1 MSEGAAAGGVERRS
15 DGANRYGDGAA
26 PVKPNGA
33 RTGDRVNGPQRPNDA
48 NQRALHALTSAGA
61 IIFPCNP
68 KTKAARGLP
77 TQKALGNPPGYWVS
91 DAIRAAC
98 RMPRGEEIPGIVPGR
113 IKAIVFDGDTDT
125 PDDRQSALA
134 LLAEH
139 LGDPWLVVATS
150 KRHRFHAWYRID
162 GTPLAYKQPA
172 WRYGETRCAR
182 GYVCLHR
189 DAPAMLARHLD
200 KRLDRVVTVEQV
212 GAFVEGPGA
221 TSDKKRAG
229 HGAHSHAG
237 KGNGDLLDKLAAELA
252 VAGEGERNSM
262 LNKKAFNA
270 ARYGCDEAAVEA
282 ALRAAC
288 GTNGLITD
296 DGEAQFEK
304 TFASGWRA
312 GCAVRADGPPRRAV
326 ADSWRPLDAF
336 ERTLYGGLFAG
347 NGWESN
353 GNGVFRGPQEQG
365 APLVLWRGLDD
376 WRSLAAAFEV
386 LGFQAR
392 RNVRAGG
399 VVEWRVNGRGA
410 WCPSGDGLERTE
422 WMRAIVSRSCKVP
435 VKGRNG
441 FELRR
446 AKYTQDAARVAWN
459 GLTEERKE
467 QYAWDP
473 FLAWLR
479 TLPKWDGVVRL
490 DRLLIAHFGAA
501 DTPLARWASR
511 ATLMAAVA
519 RALHPG
525 LKIDECPTLIGTQG
539 QGKSTLYRASFPDSG
554 EWQGRRDEWFSDGL
568 DFTVSRI
575 KELQEAL
582 QGRVIVEAPDIA
594 GADIRK
600 LDRLKAFLTSVDD
613 GSARKAYRRDP
624 EVQKRRAAIY
634 ATSNSDRPLPN
645 DETGNRRF
653 VVVRLTRGCNVER
666 LMDDWRDQLWAEAS
680 ARVDSGERP
689 NLPHELFADRDRD
702 NESYRD
708 QSETEANVVDSLDTT
723 VMYSV
728 REVADEG
735 GYIPV
740 VGGQDGEKDWSR
752 LTRALQRSLEREL
765 RNAGWKRTRTGEKG
779 RCWIHPNHPDFSH
792 RKVH

>member
-1 MSEGAAAGGVERRS
+1 MTDSLH
-15 DGANRYGDGAA
+15 GDDAA
-26 PVKPNGA
+26 PGRSNCA
-33 RTGDRVNGPQRPNDA
+33 RTGDRVNGTQRPHDA
-48 NQRALHALTSAGA
+48 NQRALHALSGAGA
-61 IIFPCNP
+61 IIVPCNP
-68 KTKAARGLP
+68 KTKAPRGLP
-77 TQKALGNPPGYWVS
+77 HRKALGSPPDYWVS
-91 DAIRAAC
+91 DAIRDAC
-98 RMPRGEEIPGIVPGR
+98 RLPRGEEIPGVVPGT
-113 IKAIVFDGDTDT
+113 IEAIVFDGDTDT
-125 PDDRQSALA
+125 PAARQAALA

-139 LGDPWLVVATS
+139 LGEPWLVVATS
-150 KRHRFHAWYRID
+150 KRHRFHAWYRIK
-162 GTPLAYKQPA
+162 GAAIAYEQPA
-172 WRYGETRCAR
+172 WRYGETRCAG

-189 DAPAMLARHLD
+189 DAPAMLARHLH
-200 KRLDRVVTVEQV
+200 KRLDRVVTAERVR
-212 GAFVEGPGA
+212 AFVEGPGA
-221 TSDKKRAG
+221 KPGKMRPG
-229 HGAHSHAG
+229 RGAHSHAG

-252 VAGEGERNSM
+252 DSAEGERNST

-270 ARYGCDEAAVEA
+270 ARYGCDEAAAEA

-288 GTNGLITD
+288 GTNGLISD
-296 DGEAQFEK
+296 DGAAQFEK

-312 GCAVRADGPPRRAV
+312 GCVVRVDGSPRRAV
-326 ADSWRPLDAF
+326 AGSWRPLNES
-336 ERTLYGGLFAG
+336 ERTESDGLFAG

-353 GNGVFRGPQEQG
+353 GRGVFRGPPEQG

-376 WRSLAAAFEV
+376 WRSLAAALEV
-386 LGFQAR
+386 LGVQAR

-410 WCPSGDGLERTE
+410 WRQSGDGLERTE
-422 WMRAIVSRSCKVP
+422 WMRAIVSHSCKVP

-446 AKYTQDAARVAWN
+446 AKFTPDAVRVAWN

-473 FLAWLR
+473 FVAWLR
-479 TLPKWDGVVRL
+479 TLPKWDGVSRL
-490 DRLLIAHFGAA
+490 ERLLITRFGAA
-501 DTPLARWASR
+501 DTPLARWAGR

-554 EWQGRRDEWFSDGL
+554 QWQGRRDEWFSDGL
-568 DFTVSRI
+568 DFSVTRI
-575 KELQEAL
+575 KELQEAM

-613 GSARKAYRRDP
+613 GTARKAFRRDP
-624 EVQKRRAAIY
+624 EVQRRRAAIY

-666 LMDDWRDQLWAEAS
+666 LMDDCRDQLWAEAL
-680 ARVDSGERP
+680 ARVKSGERP

-702 NESYRD
+702 NERFRD

-728 REVADEG
+728 RDVADDG

-740 VGGQDGEKDWSR
+740 VGGQDGAKDWSR
-752 LTRALQRSLEREL
+752 LTPALRRSLEREL

-779 RCWIHPNHPDFSH
+779 RCWIHPNHPDFSQ
-792 RKVH
+792 RTVH